1 MNAIATAATST
12 LSNLSNLVAL
22 LDETVALVANKG
34 ELVDEWAED
43 VKGMFVYSFC
53 DKTYACNHPHGY
65 RQAIVFEVTNRH
77 TTNKIAPI
85 QIRAHVVGQIT
96 EMCTLIREERAEFIG
111 TTPADVAAAVPSLI
125 KEIESRFAPV
135 KPARRRR

>member
-12 LSNLSNLVAL
+12 LSTLVAL

-34 ELVDEWAED
+34 ELVDEWAQD
-43 VKGMFVYSFC
+43 CGGMFPHSFC
-53 DKTYACNHPHGY
+53 DKTFIVRKHPLGY
-65 RQAIVFEVTNRH
+65 EQCIVIHVTNDPIL
-77 TTNKIAPI
+77 NKIAPI
-85 QIRAHVVGQIT
+85 QITASVVGQIT
-96 EMCTLIREERAEFIG
+96 SSSERIRWEKTEFIG

>member
-12 LSNLSNLVAL
+12 LSNLVAL

-34 ELVDEWAED
+34 ELAERWAQ
-43 VKGMFVYSFC
+43 SQTC
-53 DKTYACNHPHGY
+53 DDTYIIRRGPGLYLSLLIEVSAISCNQFQP
-65 RQAIVFEVTNRH
+65 F
-77 TTNKIAPI
+77 
-85 QIRAHVVGQIT
+85 QIRAHVWGYTTINGALALSEKT
-96 EMCTLIREERAEFIG
+96 EFIG
-111 TTPADVAAAVPSLI
+111 TDPATVAAAVPSLI